1 MTVVDIST
9 KTVVCPKSSKRL
21 FMLQD
26 LDTTDSAILKALAIT
41 AIALHNFFHLIT
53 PVRQN
58 EFSFSAARFTVFLNS
73 VQHPTMAVQAFFA
86 FFGHYGVQVFVFL
99 SAYGLA
105 RTHWDQDESW
115 ATFMWGRIRKL
126 YPIFLVIVGGWAIGE
141 AVLLGPLL
149 FIKQMGLHLLLMLL
163 GVSTLFGFSLPPIG
177 PWWFIPF
184 IIQFYAIWPLLR
196 KLTHRYGWRL
206 LLALSVLS
214 MTLTAFANPLL
225 RHWSLNLLYTPIGRL
240 PVLCLGIAAARYPL
254 RIRSSVAAVALALV
268 LLGSHYAILWPL
280 TLPSAAIVAL
290 WAYVE
295 VRDSLRTFA
304 WLRRLGEYS
313 LLVFLLNGIVRNHSW
328 LFVHSP
334 WLQLLFG
341 CTSVALSFAIAAAI
355 HESLVSRPQA
365 AKIPAKKRR
374 PAAAVPTPDLPRAVG
389 LPLGASI
396 SRASVQP
403 VGAD

>member
-58 EFSFSAARFTVFLNS
+58 EFSFSAARFTVFLTS
-73 VQHPTMAVQAFFA
+73 VQHPTMAVQALFA

-206 LLALSVLS
+206 L
-214 MTLTAFANPLL
+214 
-225 RHWSLNLLYTPIGRL
+225 
-240 PVLCLGIAAARYPL
+240 
-254 RIRSSVAAVALALV
+254 
-268 LLGSHYAILWPL
+268 
-280 TLPSAAIVAL
+280 
-290 WAYVE
+290 
-295 VRDSLRTFA
+295 
-304 WLRRLGEYS
+304 
-313 LLVFLLNGIVRNHSW
+313 
-328 LFVHSP
+328 
-334 WLQLLFG
+334 
-341 CTSVALSFAIAAAI
+341 
-355 HESLVSRPQA
+355 
-365 AKIPAKKRR
+365 
-374 PAAAVPTPDLPRAVG
+374 
-389 LPLGASI
+389 
-396 SRASVQP
+396 
-403 VGAD
+403 